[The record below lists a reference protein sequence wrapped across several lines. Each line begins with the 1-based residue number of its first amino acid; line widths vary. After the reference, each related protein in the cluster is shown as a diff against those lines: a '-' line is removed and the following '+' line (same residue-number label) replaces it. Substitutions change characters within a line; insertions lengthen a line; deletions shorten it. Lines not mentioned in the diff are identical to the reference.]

1 MNDVNKS
8 MSHRVSMI
16 ILGAFLGLLAIL
28 ACFPFVYML
37 LLSFTNS
44 TSLRFALSYVHL
56 AFVNYKDVF

>member
-28 ACFPFVYML
+28 ACFPR
-37 LLSFTNS
+37 SEEH
-44 TSLRFALSYVHL
+44 TSELQSPC
-56 AFVNYKDVF
+56 

>member
-44 TSLRFALSYVHL
+44 NIA
-56 AFVNYKDVF
+56 AFRSE